1 MLRRLLALLALV
13 TPAAALAQAGVV
25 TGVVTDAG
33 GRPLAGANVAIQGS
47 DLRTATDERGH
58 YRLTVDRAGA
68 VRIRASK
75 RSYAASSRR
84 VTTVAGET
92 VSRDFRLFPTTA
104 EREEL
109 PARGF

>member
-1 MLRRLLALLALV
+1 
-13 TPAAALAQAGVV
+13 
-25 TGVVTDAG
+25 VTDAG

-47 DLRTATDERGH
+47 DVRTATDARGQ

-84 VTTVAGET
+84 VTAVAT
-92 VSRDFRLFPTTA
+92 VSRDFRLFPATA
-104 EREEL
+104 ERDEL